1 MPNKYDIIIV
11 WFKRIFSIQTISLI
25 VSIIAA
31 YFTYQAYVDS
41 RPSTISVEL
50 PSLNSS
56 RNNFIMTDASNV
68 SHYWSLGFHTIPP
81 VSINDGAIGGVENIL
96 LFPIIENKSS
106 KSIQNF
112 QASISISWNDCMSD
126 IFKDQDVINDKAYN
140 IESIDNNSVEMSY
153 KSDIL
158 AANAFLPYPFR
169 TLHLFMANEQIST
182 EGGDIE
188 FIYHVNY
195 DGAEKPIRFKYTA
208 RMFYSENFSKKFI
221 GESKY
226 RFYDKKTF
234 TNWFADRN
242 YNDGEWVIIDENYVY
257 RNIKHL
263 SNEQYKALGAF
274 KFEDL
279 QEN

>member
-56 RNNFIMTDASNV
+56 RDDFIMTDASNV
-68 SHYWSLGFHTIPP
+68 SHYWSLGFYTIPP
-81 VSINDGAIGGVENIL
+81 VSINDGVIGGVENIL

-140 IESIDNNSVEMSY
+140 IESIDNNV
-153 KSDIL
+153 IV
-158 AANAFLPYPFR
+158 
-169 TLHLFMANEQIST
+169 TTHT
-182 EGGDIE
+182 
-188 FIYHVNY
+188 
-195 DGAEKPIRFKYTA
+195 KPIFKLSPFTLVHILIRDSFISPA
-208 RMFYSENFSKKFI
+208 SCIIAHFSIAFI
-221 GESKY
+221 SGY
-226 RFYDKKTF
+226 
-234 TNWFADRN
+234 
-242 YNDGEWVIIDENYVY
+242 IIGLI
-257 RNIKHL
+257 NIL
-263 SNEQYKALGAF
+263 SY
-274 KFEDL
+274 
-279 QEN
+279 